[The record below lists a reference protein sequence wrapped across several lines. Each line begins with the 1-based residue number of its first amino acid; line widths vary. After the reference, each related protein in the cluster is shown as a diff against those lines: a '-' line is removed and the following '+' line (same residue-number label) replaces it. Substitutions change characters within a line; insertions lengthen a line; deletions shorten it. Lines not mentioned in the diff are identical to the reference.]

1 MRQMKQMKNALF
13 LATFYLGFV
22 LVITPVEAG
31 FVDSIGRTADR
42 TGKGIER
49 KTGQRSDNRNY
60 ETFRLPDSKL
70 RLQLHKDY
78 KVTQKN
84 AQGIKANNSKTGVS
98 ISIQS
103 VPYPKQEAGNPDYTK
118 AWKEAE
124 AAKKSGKIHDLK
136 KSKIDGVQGIETM
149 AWANDK
155 DRTSARTL
163 KWEGWNAPEAKH
175 HTFIAQF
182 PAKKY
187 DDTKIDVDGIV
198 SSIRWNYTTT
208 QNK

>member
-1 MRQMKQMKNALF
+1 MRQTKKILF
-13 LATFYLGFV
+13 LATLYIGFV
-22 LVITPVEAG
+22 LVISPVEAG
-31 FVDSIGRTADR
+31 FADSIGRTADR

-98 ISIQS
+98 VAVQS
-103 VPYPKQEAGNPDYTK
+103 FPYVKQEAGNPDYTK

-124 AAKKSGKIHDLK
+124 EAKKAGKIHDLK
-136 KSKIDGVQGIETM
+136 KTKIDGVQGIETM
-149 AWANDK
+149 AWGNQT

-163 KWEGWNAPEAKH
+163 KWEGWDAKESKR
-175 HTFIAQF
+175 HTFVAQF

-187 DDTKIDVDGIV
+187 DDTKIDVEGIV